1 MNNPPITKKKAKI
14 NAFFIFLLGQIQW
27 SSPPWVTY
35 LKRKAKNRPFLF
47 WPIFILLLILFLTA
61 IAGYI
66 WYKNLPKPHLI
77 TAAITTPKI
86 TPIADTLEPDNLV
99 VDFGL
104 QLEKEFISKP
114 VAPLELVGQ
123 EVSKHVQLS
132 PQVKG
137 IWTWENDH
145 QLIFKPEQDWP
156 AGQNF
161 TIQFDQAFF
170 AKGIKL
176 ERLNYKFTT
185 QPFVAKINE
194 FKFYQDPIDPKVR
207 QAVATVE
214 FNYPVNPVSLEEK
227 IALFLQEI
235 KNDKLNL
242 AAQKFKWTIDYDEH
256 KRIAYIHSES
266 LPITNVERYLVLK
279 INKGVESS
287 TGSNATNNEFTQNLL
302 IPDISNYFKVL
313 NGAVSIIRNEQ
324 DRPEQVLTLETSIGV
339 TDEQINKSLHV
350 YLLPANYPATRLEAE
365 KENYAWQNPGE
376 VTPTVLALAKP
387 VLLQPIPTDRNYS
400 TLHSYKLSVKEPYYL
415 YVKLDK
421 GTSAF
426 GDFKLTNDYTAIIK
440 VPELPQEIS
449 FLHKGALLALSG
461 EKKLSVLVRG
471 VPGVKFEIARV
482 LPGNI
487 NQLITQTEGNFN
499 NPNFINYTFNQQN
512 ISEIF
517 SEVQLFADNDLTKQQ
532 YTALDLTKYLAAPL
546 NQEGMKGLFLLKAT
560 GWDIANK
567 TPLDIKASRLILIT
581 DLSMLVKD
589 NRDGTH
595 DVFVQSI
602 VAGAPADGV
611 EVSVLGK
618 NGLPIVTGFTDN
630 YGHVNFPTL
639 KDFIDD
645 REPVVYLARLGSDV
659 SFIPY
664 SNANRQL
671 NYSHFDVGGIYSNN
685 QELPSL
691 SAYLFSDRGIYRPGD
706 LAHIGLIIK
715 KAYAQTQLPGP
726 PLEAVIIDP
735 RGTTVYDQ
743 KFTLDKIGFFNF
755 DFKTNVTS
763 PTGQYSVYLYT
774 IKDKHKEAILG
785 STSFKVAEFQPDR
798 MRITT
803 KLLPF
808 NQLGWIPPEHVTAHI
823 NLWNL
828 YGAPAESRR
837 VSGKILLT
845 PQRIEFERYP
855 SYIFFDP
862 LFDPKKPAK
871 VYTETLQDS
880 QTNDKGEAQFNLN
893 LNRFEQSTYQLTFFA
908 EGFEAEGGRSV
919 TAQIKALVSPLP
931 YFVGYKPDGD
941 LTYIKQ
947 HSTRYLNLIAINP
960 ELNTQTVNNL
970 KVQLLSLRPI
980 TTLVKNP
987 NGTYQYQ
994 SVIQTK
1000 VIATNPLSINEQGTN
1015 YPLVT
1020 DQIGDFALSILNEN
1034 NIEVSRVKFSI
1045 VGASQLS
1052 LAKNAELNVKLN
1064 KTEFNAG
1071 EDIELQITAPYTGTG
1086 LITIE
1091 RDKVYALQWFKTD
1104 LTSSVQKIHIPENF
1118 QGNGYVNVAFIR
1130 NWDSPELFISPL
1142 SYNVIPFTI
1151 NHDSQNVHIQ
1161 LNTPKLAKPG
1171 DSLLINYSTD
1181 KPGKI
1186 IVFAVDEGVLQVA
1199 KYVTPDPLAFFFQKR
1214 ALEVLTQQ
1222 TVDQI
1227 LPKYIRERELSTVGG
1242 DGGEA
1247 LLAQH
1252 LNPFKRKTDLPVV
1265 FWSGILA
1272 SDSTQHQLTYQ
1283 IPNYFNGSLKVMA
1296 VAVAVDAVGSADKQV
1311 LVRGDFVITPNVP
1324 TFVAPNDEFEI
1335 TVSIANNVQGSG
1347 LNAPITIKLQT
1358 TAGLEILGPDA
1369 TIIHINEGHEQTVRF
1384 KLKAKSELGNAKMTL
1399 ATYLGDKVSKLDSTL
1414 SIRPASNFI
1423 TNIDS
1428 GVTKETKKSFTLNQ
1442 NSYQE
1447 HHQAEIAL
1455 SANPLILVTGLER
1468 YLNNFPYGCTEQLTS
1483 KAIPLLAMAN
1493 QPWFIQD
1500 KNTINDKIQD
1510 TVQLLRQ
1517 RQLSNGSFNYWP
1529 EVNNDLND
1537 TFATIYAIH
1546 FLTEA
1551 KNQGYAVPTEMLST
1565 GISYLKEFVSRKANN
1580 DETARLQAYAIYI
1593 LTRNE
1598 IVTTNYLINLQL
1610 YLDNDKNLNWQKTI
1624 TGAYIAATYKLLKND
1639 RVALQLINRY
1649 QIQNT
1654 NIENN
1659 DFFNTNVADAQY
1671 LYILAQHF
1679 PDQLAEKG
1687 DKLVLP
1693 LVKALNS
1700 SEINTLFSGYMSLA
1714 LASYDQGN
1722 RANRAE
1728 PLIVSGVG
1736 VNNQQETL
1744 DATNNSYKK
1753 IILTNTLKQV
1763 LINNLNNQRYFYQL
1777 TEEGFNKQLPTTEI
1791 KQGLEVYRE
1800 YLSLDGKPITQ
1811 IFLGNEIQVRI
1822 KIRALDNQ
1830 FFNNIVI
1837 LDLLPGGFEVN
1848 TDSINTEEV
1857 DYVDLREDR
1866 VVLFTSVGSETKE
1879 IRYRI
1884 KPTNIGQFIV
1894 PPIYA
1899 ESMYYPAIQAQ
1910 GKPNNIS
1917 VITPST

>member
-1 MNNPPITKKKAKI
+1 MNNPPIAKKKARI
-14 NAFFIFLLGQIQW
+14 SAFFIFLLGQIQW

-35 LKRKAKNRPFLF
+35 LKRKAKNQPFLF
-47 WPIFILLLILFLTA
+47 WPIFMLLIVLLLTA
-61 IAGYI
+61 FASYV
-66 WYKNLPKPHLI
+66 WYKNLPKSHLI
-77 TAAITTPKI
+77 TATITTPKI
-86 TPIADTLEPDNLV
+86 TPISDTLEPDNLV
-99 VDFGL
+99 INFGL
-104 QLEKEFISKP
+104 QLEKEFIPKP

-123 EVSKHVQLS
+123 EVSKHIRLN
-132 PQVKG
+132 PQIKG
-137 IWTWENDH
+137 AWTWENDH

-161 TIQFDQAFF
+161 TIQFDRAFF
-170 AKGIKL
+170 AKGMKL
-176 ERLNYKFTT
+176 ERLTYKFAT
-185 QPFVAKINE
+185 QPFLAKINE

-214 FNYPVNPVSLEEK
+214 FNYPVNPVSLEDK

-242 AAQKFKWTIDYDEH
+242 AAQQFKWTIDYDEQ
-256 KRIAYIHSES
+256 KRIAYIHSEN

-279 INKGVESS
+279 INKGVKSN
-287 TGSNATNNEFTQNLL
+287 TGSDATTKELSQNLL
-302 IPDISNYFKVL
+302 IPDVSNYFKVL
-313 NGAVSIIRNEQ
+313 NGAASIVRNEQ

-339 TDEQINKSLHV
+339 TDEQINKALHV
-350 YLLPANYPATRLEAE
+350 YQLPANYPATRFEAE

-376 VTPTVLALAKP
+376 VTPTILALAKP
-387 VLLQPIPTDRNYS
+387 VLLRPIPTDRNYS

-426 GDFKLTNDYTAIIK
+426 GDFKLTNDYKAVIK

-499 NPNFINYTFNQQN
+499 SPNFINYTFNQQN

-517 SEVQLFADNDLTKQQ
+517 SEVQSFADDLTKQQ
-532 YTALDLTKYLAAPL
+532 YTALDLAKYLAAPL
-546 NQEGMKGLFLLKAT
+546 NQEGMQGLFLLKAT
-560 GWDIANK
+560 GWDIVNK
-567 TPLDIKASRLILIT
+567 TPLDIKANRLVLIT

-589 NRDGTH
+589 NSDGTH

-602 VAGAPADGV
+602 VAGAPASGV

-618 NGLPIVTGFTDN
+618 NGLPIVSGITDN
-630 YGHVNFPTL
+630 QGHVNFPTL

-645 REPVVYLARLGSDV
+645 REPVVYLAQLGSDV

-715 KAYAQTQLPGP
+715 KAYAQTQLPGL

-755 DFKTNVTS
+755 DFKTNATS

-774 IKDKHKEAILG
+774 IKDKHKEAVLG
-785 STSFKVAEFQPDR
+785 SASFKVAEFQPDR
-798 MRITT
+798 MRIKT
-803 KLLPF
+803 KLSPS
-808 NQLGWIPPEHVTAHI
+808 NQSGWVSPEYINAHI

-828 YGAPAESRR
+828 YGAPAENRR

-845 PQRIEFERYP
+845 PQRVEFEKYP
-855 SYIFFDP
+855 SYIFVDP

-871 VYTETLQDS
+871 VYTETLPDT

-908 EGFEAEGGRSV
+908 EGFEAEGGRNV
-919 TAQIKALVSPLP
+919 TAQIKTLVSPLP

-947 HSTRYLNLIAINP
+947 HSTRNLNLIAINP
-960 ELNTQTVNNL
+960 ELNTQAVNNL

-1000 VIATNPLSINEQGTN
+1000 VIATNSLSITENGTN
-1015 YPLVT
+1015 YLLPT
-1020 DQIGDFALSILNEN
+1020 NEIGDFALSILNEN

-1045 VGASQLS
+1045 VGASQLP

-1104 LTSSVQKIHIPENF
+1104 LTSSVQKIHIPDNF

-1130 NWDSPELFISPL
+1130 DWDSPELFISPL

-1151 NHDSQNVHIQ
+1151 NHDNQNVHIQ
-1161 LNTPKLAKPG
+1161 LNTPQLAKPG
-1171 DSLLINYSTD
+1171 DNLLINYSTD

-1186 IVFAVDEGVLQVA
+1186 IVFAVDEGILQVA

-1252 LNPFKRKTDLPVV
+1252 LNPFKRKTELPVV

-1283 IPNYFNGSLKVMA
+1283 IPNYFNGSLKVIA
-1296 VAVAVDAVGSADKQV
+1296 VAVADDAVGSTDKHV
-1311 LVRGDFVITPNVP
+1311 VIRGDFVITPNVP
-1324 TFVAPNDEFEI
+1324 LFVAPNDEFEI
-1335 TVSIANNVQGSG
+1335 TASIANNVRGSG
-1347 LNAPITIKLQT
+1347 LNAPITVKLHT
-1358 TAGLEILGPDA
+1358 SPGLEILGSNS
-1369 TIIHINEGHEQTVRF
+1369 TIIHINEGHEQKVRF
-1384 KLKAKSELGNAKMTL
+1384 KLKAKPELGNAKILFETF
-1399 ATYLGDKVSKLDSTL
+1399 LGDKVSKLDNTL

-1428 GVTKETKKSFTLNQ
+1428 GVTKETTKSFILNQ
-1442 NSYQE
+1442 NFYQE

-1455 SANPLILVTGLER
+1455 SASPLILVTGLER

-1483 KAIPLLAMAN
+1483 KAIPLLAIAN
-1493 QPWFIQD
+1493 QPWFMQD
-1500 KNTINDKIQD
+1500 KNKINDKIQD

-1517 RQLSNGSFNYWP
+1517 RQLSNGSFSYWP

-1551 KNQGYAVPTEMLST
+1551 KNQGYAIPAEMLST
-1565 GISYLKEFVSRKANN
+1565 GISYLKDLVSRNANN

-1598 IVTTNYLINLQL
+1598 IVTTNYLVNLQL

-1639 RVALQLINRY
+1639 QVALQLINRY
-1649 QIQNT
+1649 QIQNSD
-1654 NIENN
+1654 IENN
-1659 DFFNTNVADAQY
+1659 DFYNTNLADAQY

-1679 PDQLAEKG
+1679 PNQLANLD
-1687 DKLVLP
+1687 DKLVLS

-1714 LASYDQGN
+1714 LAAYNQS
-1722 RANRAE
+1722 AE
-1728 PLIVSGVG
+1728 PSTNIPISIIGVG
-1736 VNNQQETL
+1736 DNNQQKLL
-1744 DATNNSYKK
+1744 DNTNNVFKK
-1753 IILTNTLKQV
+1753 LFLTDTLKQIV
-1763 LINNLNNQRYFYQL
+1763 IDNPNNQRYFYQL
-1777 TEEGFNKQLPTTEI
+1777 TEEGFNKQLPTHEI
-1791 KQGLEVYRE
+1791 KQGIEIYRE

-1811 IFLGNEIQVRI
+1811 ISLGNEIQVRI

-1830 FFNNIVI
+1830 YFNNIVI
-1837 LDLLPGGFEVN
+1837 LELLPGGFEVN

-1866 VVLFTSVGSETKE
+1866 VVLFTNVGSETKK
-1879 IRYRI
+1879 IHYRI

-1894 PPIYA
+1894 PPIFA

-1910 GKPNNIS
+1910 GKPGNIS
-1917 VITPST
+1917 VVRPSP